1 MLEQILNSFGLNP
14 ADHQIQFFG
23 SGLINHTFK
32 VTGNKGDMYILQQ
45 INSDVFKSP
54 QDIADNLTLIQS
66 YLNKLYPDYLFVGT
80 IPAVSGEALI
90 ESGNGKYYRLFPFV
104 KGSHTINFISNVKE
118 AFEAAKQF
126 GKFTFLLKDFDPAR
140 LKYTLT
146 DFHNLQLRFD
156 QFELA
161 AKGASKLTTA
171 LASAQINEVYKHN
184 NILQTYK
191 HLLDNKEIPVRV
203 IHHDTKISNVLFD
216 NQQNGICVIDLDTVM
231 PGYLFSDVGD
241 MMRTYLSPVSEEE
254 TELSKIHIR
263 QDVFSAICKGY
274 LAEMGPILTEKEK
287 QYFVFSGELM
297 IYMQAIRF
305 LTDYLNND
313 IYYGSKYEGH
323 NLNRAKNQFKLL
335 HEYVTMQSKFR
346 KIVEMEIAGL
356 SVNLQHPVNKI
367 KL

>member
-1 MLEQILNSFGLNP
+1 MLEHILNSFGLNP
-14 ADHQIQFFG
+14 TEHQIQFFG

-32 VTGNKGDMYILQQ
+32 VTGKGEAYILQQ

-54 QDIADNLTLIQS
+54 HDIADNLTLIQN
-66 YLNKLYPDYLFVGT
+66 YLNELYPDYLFVGT
-80 IPAVSGEALI
+80 TPAVSGEALI

-126 GKFTFLLKDFDPAR
+126 GKFTYLLKDFDPAK

-161 AKGASKLTTA
+161 AKGANKIRTA
-171 LASAQINEVYKHN
+171 QASVQIGEVYKHN

-191 HLLDNKEIPVRV
+191 HLLDNKEIPLRV

-216 NQQNGICVIDLDTVM
+216 DKQNGLCVIDLDTVM
-231 PGYLFSDVGD
+231 PGYFFSDVGD

-254 TELSKIHIR
+254 MDFSKIHIR
-263 QDVFSAICKGY
+263 EDVFSAICRGY
-274 LAEMGPILTEKEK
+274 LSQMGPILTEKEK
-287 QYFVFSGELM
+287 QYFVFAGELM

-305 LTDYLNND
+305 LTDFLNND

-323 NLNRAKNQFKLL
+323 NLIRAKNQFKLL
-335 HEYVTMQSKFR
+335 NEYVRAQRKFR
-346 KIVEMEIAGL
+346 KIVEHEIAVS
-356 SVNLQHPVNKI
+356 SVNS
-367 KL
+367 